1 MPPAASAPARP
12 DTSAESLRRRA
23 DFDAL
28 TRGGRARRHRLFTV
42 RVRRNGLGRVRH
54 GFAVSRRVGGAVV
67 RNRVRRRLRALVREL
82 PPYGGFDVL
91 VSAHPQIAGASFAE
105 MEQAFQ
111 STVAEALERAD
122 GRA

>member
-28 TRGGRARRHRLFTV
+28 ARRGRARRHRLFTV
-42 RVRRNGLGRVRH
+42 RVRRNGLGRVRY

-82 PPYGGFDVL
+82 PPHAGFDVL
-91 VSAHPQIAGASFAE
+91 VAAHPAITDASFDDVQ
-105 MEQAFQ
+105 QALS
-111 STVAEALERAD
+111 STVAGALERLD
-122 GRA
+122 GQA